1 MRLAALGFS
10 HETNTFAGTRT
21 GYDAFER
28 TGIYR
33 GAAVAQ
39 ALAASHS
46 TMAGY
51 LEAGG
56 DPDVE
61 VVPLIFAHTEPSGII
76 TRDAFERIA
85 AEMLQMLRDQG
96 PWDGVLLAQHGA
108 AVSEEHADADGEI
121 VARVRALVGPA
132 VPIGLSLDMHANMTR
147 RMVEHVTV
155 TVLYRTNPHLDPRPR
170 ALECARLIIRTV
182 RGEIRPAQ
190 AIETPPIVV
199 NILKQHTGSE
209 PMKSVVGDL
218 KTVLRRPGMLS
229 ASAVMGYPYADV
241 EEMGMSFVAVHDGEA
256 TAAAG
261 AARWLARRA
270 WARRAEFQGSAP
282 SPQEALKAAMEA
294 PRGPVVLMD
303 VGDNIGGGS
312 PGDSTV
318 LLAAARRLGVRSFL
332 QSLYDPEAVAA
343 CIAAGVRSR
352 ITLRVGAKTDRLH
365 GDPVE
370 VTGTVRT
377 ISDGRFEEPEPRHGG
392 LRYFDGGPTVVLET
406 ADGHTLLLTSRRV
419 ASTSLQQLYTVGI
432 RPEAMRAV
440 VAKGVVAPRAAY
452 EPIAAEIVLVD
463 TPGVT
468 AADFTQFHFEH
479 RRRPLYPFEVDAQ
492 YGDV

>member
-10 HETNTFAGTRT
+10 HETNTFTGTPT

-33 GAAVAQ
+33 GADIVR
-39 ALAASHS
+39 ALGESHS

-51 LEAGG
+51 LEAGTEAG
-56 DPDVE
+56 VE
-61 VVPLIFAHTEPSGII
+61 VVPLIFSHTEPSGMI
-76 TRDAFERIA
+76 TGDAFERISSG
-85 AEMLQMLRDQG
+85 MLQTLEQQG

-108 AVSEEHADADGEI
+108 AVSDEHADADGEI
-121 VARVRALVGPA
+121 VARVRDLVGST
-132 VPIGLSLDMHANMTR
+132 PIGLSLDMHANLTR
-147 RMVEHVTV
+147 RMVDNATV
-155 TVLYRTNPHLDPRPR
+155 TVLYRTNPHVDPRAR
-170 ALECARLIIRTV
+170 ALECARLIVRTV
-182 RGEIRPAQ
+182 RGEIKPAQ
-190 AIETPPIVV
+190 AIETPPVVV

-209 PMKSVVGDL
+209 PMKSIVNDL
-218 KTVLRRPGMLS
+218 KTVMRRPGMLT

-241 EEMGMSFVAVHDGEA
+241 EEMGMAFLAVHDGEA
-256 TAAAG
+256 SAAAG

-270 WARRAEFQGSAP
+270 WARRAEFQGTAP
-282 SPQEALKAAMEA
+282 SPDDALRAAMAA

-318 LLAAARRLGVRSFL
+318 LLESARRLSVRSFL
-332 QSLYDPEAVAA
+332 LSLYDPDAVAA

-352 ITLRVGAKTDRLH
+352 VTLRVGGKTDRLH

-370 VTGTVRT
+370 VTGTVRV
-377 ISDGRFEEPEPRHGG
+377 ISDGRFEEPEARHGG
-392 LRYFDGGPTVVLET
+392 LRFFDGGPTVVLET
-406 ADGHTLLLTSRRV
+406 ADEHTLLLTSRRV
-419 ASTSLQQLYTVGI
+419 ASTSLQQLYSVGI
-432 RPEAMRAV
+432 RPEAKRV
-440 VAKGVVAPRAAY
+440 IVAKGVVAPRAAY

-468 AADFTQFHFEH
+468 AADFTRFSYDR